1 MSAGRPEKTIK
12 PAYGLVSNEVVKT
25 NDIASGNP
33 NKNIKGAQNL
43 FNISTKPNSSN
54 IFTIINAN

>member
-1 MSAGRPEKTIK
+1 M
-12 PAYGLVSNEVVKT
+12 VKT

-43 FNISTKPNSSN
+43 FNISTKPSSSRIFTTINVGIIIMNSS
-54 IFTIINAN
+54 